1 MARDKA
7 YYESK
12 IKDAQFDIERWKL
25 KIEELENPVISGKA
39 GEPTKVVS
47 LRVPASKANYF
58 KKEFLQ
64 FIINNSQEF

>member
-1 MARDKA
+1 MPRDKA

-25 KIEELENPVISGKA
+25 KIQELENPVISGKA

-47 LRVPASKANYF
+47 LRVPASKANSIKKAF
-58 KKEFLQ
+58 LTFVMNNEKEF
-64 FIINNSQEF
+64 